1 MIDDKIEDKIKML
14 DANKEGAKNLS
25 QLVKKAMSLTDR
37 IMLRVDE
44 SYDEKEYSIIVSTRS
59 LMVFGA
65 ADPSVAY
72 IGFEIKPITDGYGT
86 VRGISIYTS
95 MPKGEISSKSYDIA
109 KDFAKKFEVKYLGLC
124 DIEIKSFD

>member
-1 MIDDKIEDKIKML
+1 MINDKIEAKIKML
-14 DANKEGAKNLS
+14 EVNKQSAKDLS
-25 QLVKKAMSLTDR
+25 ELVKKAMSLTDR

-65 ADPSVAY
+65 ADPSVAH
-72 IGFEIKPITDGYGT
+72 IGFEVKPVTDNYGT

-95 MPKGEISSKSYDIA
+95 MPKGETSSKSYDIA
-109 KDFAKKFEVKYLGLC
+109 KDFAKKFEAKYLGLC
-124 DIEIKSFD
+124 DIEIKSS